1 MFLACPVFAAES
13 ATDSAAALPDADVE
27 EQRLAV
33 AKKRLAGVAGRYP
46 VTELSPGEE
55 AAPAEA
61 GRMLWRRAVSD
72 VQEGNLDDRPLYW
85 SRLAGRLAGRPDHP
99 ASDPSRTRVR
109 SFEYASRGFD
119 DLRFPEA
126 ADTRRV
132 LISGFDP
139 FLLDRDIG
147 QSNPS
152 GLAALALD
160 GMRLPVEKGW
170 VWIEAVIFP
179 VRYEDFDEGIVESVL
194 ADALASHS
202 IDLVVTISMGRDA
215 FDLER
220 FPGRRRSATAPDNR
234 NVVTGANARTPLI
247 PNLAGAPLEGPE
259 FVEFSLPAA
268 AMQVIQSPWP
278 VRDNRRV
285 ISLER
290 GELEPATLTEL
301 SFDTAVQGSGG
312 GYLSNEISYRSV
324 LLLERMG
331 AHVPVGHLHTPSVAG
346 HDAVIEGRMLA
357 QIRALLTRAASALEG
372 TSD

>member
-1 MFLACPVFAAES
+1 
-13 ATDSAAALPDADVE
+13 
-27 EQRLAV
+27 
-33 AKKRLAGVAGRYP
+33 
-46 VTELSPGEE
+46 
-55 AAPAEA
+55 
-61 GRMLWRRAVSD
+61 
-72 VQEGNLDDRPLYW
+72 VQ
-85 SRLAGRLAGRPDHP
+85 
-99 ASDPSRTRVR
+99 

-119 DLRFPEA
+119 DLEFPEA

-160 GMRLPVEKGW
+160 GTQLPLAKGRM
-170 VWIEAVIFP
+170 WIEAVTFP
-179 VRYEDFDEGIVESVL
+179 VRFEDFDDGIVETFFV
-194 ADALASHS
+194 DALAAHS
-202 IDLVVTISMGRDA
+202 IDLIVTISMGRDA

-234 NVVTGANARTPLI
+234 NVVTGADARTPLL
-247 PNLAGAPLEGPE
+247 PKLAGAPLEGPE

-268 AMQVIQSPWP
+268 DMLAIQSPWP

-285 ISLER
+285 TSLER
-290 GELEPATLTEL
+290 GELEPASLAEL

-324 LLLERMG
+324 LLLGRMG
-331 AHVPVGHLHTPSVAG
+331 SRVPVGHLHTPSVVG
-346 HDAVIEGRMLA
+346 HDPVIEGRILA
-357 QIRALLTRAASALEG
+357 QIRALLIAAASAPG
-372 TSD
+372 PMAQ